1 MIEKH
6 FSSLAKA
13 RKWLSRDAQKQKADP
28 GSIIELEART
38 GPAAFELSSVQLN
51 EAIAAFKRLEETNLG
66 LTEAVDYAIKHSRLK
81 GGRGGL
87 YRWSQAKAAAKLG
100 FPGSGWHR
108 THYLSLLNL
117 LSSSV
122 SQISK
127 HLKNGAS

>member
-38 GPAAFELSSVQLN
+38 GPAAFELSSAQLN

-66 LTEAVDYAIKHSRLK
+66 LTQAVDYAIKHS
-81 GGRGGL
+81 GRTRG
-87 YRWSQAKAAAKLG
+87 
-100 FPGSGWHR
+100 
-108 THYLSLLNL
+108 
-117 LSSSV
+117 
-122 SQISK
+122 
-127 HLKNGAS
+127 